1 MSVTKQKLVIMEQQ
15 QNSSNYKNIQDAVN
29 ELLNVGSYIKR
40 QRKRKEDKQKDL
52 FIQSINMLEDIIS
65 RSKLIY
71 SDFELDMSAYEERF
85 YLVIESLMY
94 MYFGKDVFELL
105 SFYLWERLDENGSVT
120 PILDE
125 HDNEYY
131 IESAN
136 QLWDIIVRMN
146 PKLIK

>member
-1 MSVTKQKLVIMEQQ
+1 MEQQ
-15 QNSSNYKNIQDAVN
+15 QNSNNYKNIQDAVN

-94 MYFGKDVFELL
+94 MYFGKDIFELL
-105 SFYLWERLDENGSVT
+105 SFYLWERLDDNGSVT

-125 HDNEYY
+125 HGNEYY